1 MNLLNVLTHLD
12 APYNRHSQI
21 SFHSG
26 TEYKFIQLKTGIFYQ
41 KILPTR

>member
-1 MNLLNVLTHLD
+1 MNLLNVLTNLD
-12 APYNRHSQI
+12 ARYYRHSQI

-26 TEYKFIQLKTGIFYQ
+26 IEYKFIQLKTGIFYP